1 MASRNPGLIPEDL
14 MGDKI
19 AAWARRMEALP
30 LVRKTWP
37 PHWK

>member
-1 MASRNPGLIPEDL
+1 MASRNPGLIPGDL
-14 MGDKI
+14 MGGKI

-30 LVRKTWP
+30 LVQKTWP